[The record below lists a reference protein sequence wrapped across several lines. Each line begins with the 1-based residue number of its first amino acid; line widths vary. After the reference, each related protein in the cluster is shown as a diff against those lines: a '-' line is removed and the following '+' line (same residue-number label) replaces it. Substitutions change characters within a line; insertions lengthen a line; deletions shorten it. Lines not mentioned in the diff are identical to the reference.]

1 MRAQQFTILRLCRAF
16 SAKEVFMKQHLMR
29 NINTISRCAALYRD
43 AHLADCGLSGWQ
55 APYIPEIC
63 AAPGITQDQ
72 LALRLHVNR
81 SNVTRQLA
89 MLEENGCESD
99 RRAVEVYPTQ
109 KAEETLSAVR
119 AVYRSWREKLF
130 YDLTSEER
138 DRLESLLERL
148 ARRAEDIQ

>member
-1 MRAQQFTILRLCRAF
+1 
-16 SAKEVFMKQHLMR
+16 MKQHLMR

-89 MLEENGCESD
+89 MLEENGFVLRRRSESD

-119 AVYRSWREKLF
+119 GRIPVLAGKAVL
-130 YDLTSEER
+130 
-138 DRLESLLERL
+138 
-148 ARRAEDIQ
+148 

>member
-1 MRAQQFTILRLCRAF
+1 
-16 SAKEVFMKQHLMR
+16 MKQHLMR

-89 MLEENGCESD
+89 MLEENGFVLRRRSESGGGLSHAEGRGNTF
-99 RRAVEVYPTQ
+99 RRTGRIPVLAGKAV
-109 KAEETLSAVR
+109 L
-119 AVYRSWREKLF
+119 
-130 YDLTSEER
+130 
-138 DRLESLLERL
+138 
-148 ARRAEDIQ
+148 

>member
-89 MLEENGCESD
+89 MLEENGFVL
-99 RRAVEVYPTQ
+99 RRRGGGFSPGEGRGNTFRRTGRIPVLAGKAV
-109 KAEETLSAVR
+109 L
-119 AVYRSWREKLF
+119 
-130 YDLTSEER
+130 
-138 DRLESLLERL
+138 
-148 ARRAEDIQ
+148 

>member
-1 MRAQQFTILRLCRAF
+1 
-16 SAKEVFMKQHLMR
+16 MKQHLMR

-81 SNVTRQLA
+81 SNVTRQLKA
-89 MLEENGCESD
+89 TAARWRFIP
-99 RRAVEVYPTQ
+99 RRRPRKHFPPYGPYTGPGG
-109 KAEETLSAVR
+109 KSCFMT
-119 AVYRSWREKLF
+119 
-130 YDLTSEER
+130 
-138 DRLESLLERL
+138 
-148 ARRAEDIQ
+148 